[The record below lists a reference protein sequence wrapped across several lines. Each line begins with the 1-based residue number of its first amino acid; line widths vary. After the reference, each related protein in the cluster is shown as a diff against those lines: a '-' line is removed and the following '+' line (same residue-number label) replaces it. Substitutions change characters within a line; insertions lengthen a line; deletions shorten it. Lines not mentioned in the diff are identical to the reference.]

1 MSLYE
6 SQLRHLVIGYAFMT
20 NKEATASWFQ
30 DQKIT
35 YAMMSTINLM
45 KSYLFLCSYEPYF
58 SPPKLLTYLR
68 KKKH

>member
-45 KSYLFLCSYEPYF
+45 KSYLSIAMNHTSHLPN
-58 SPPKLLTYLR
+58 YLPI
-68 KKKH
+68 